1 MYYPLLAATT
11 ISTAVTASVSSTTY
25 TTRPFNSAFILC
37 KFLYGADGTTA
48 KAWVQCS
55 ADQGTTWHDVCNF
68 AFTTSA
74 ATKFFNLSG
83 MTAVT
88 TQGTVADGT
97 TGDNTAVDG
106 ALTNVF
112 RVKYTTTGTYSGV
125 TSLAVHLFTRDT
137 DA

>member
-1 MYYPLLAATT
+1 MYYPLLSATT
-11 ISTAVTASVSSTTY
+11 IAAAVTASLSDTVYVTK
-25 TTRPFNSAFILC
+25 PFNSAFILC
-37 KFLYGADGTTA
+37 KFLYGAGGTTA

-68 AFTTSA
+68 AFTQSA
-74 ATKFFNLSG
+74 ATKFFNLSA

-106 ALTNVF
+106 ALTNIF
-112 RVKYTTTGTYSGV
+112 RVKYTTTGTYSGA
-125 TSLAVHLFTRDT
+125 SSIAVHLFTRDT
-137 DA
+137 A

>member
-11 ISTAVTASVSSTTY
+11 VSTAVTASLSDTTY
-25 TTRPFNSAFILC
+25 ITKPFSSAFIMA
-37 KFLYGADGTTA
+37 KFLYGAGGTTA

-74 ATKFFNLSG
+74 ETKFFNLSSA
-83 MTAVT
+83 TPVT

-97 TGDNTAVDG
+97 TSDNTAVDG
-106 ALTNVF
+106 TLTNIF
-112 RVKYTTTGTYSGV
+112 RVKYTTTGTYSGA
-125 TSLAVHLFTRDT
+125 SSIAVHLYTRDT
-137 DA
+137 A

>member
-11 ISTAVTASVSSTTY
+11 ISTAVTASLSDEVGIIK
-25 TTRPFNSAFILC
+25 PFASAFILC
-37 KFLYGADGTTA
+37 KFLYGAGGTTA

-74 ATKFFNLSG
+74 ATKFFNLSAL
-83 MTAVT
+83 TAVT
-88 TQGTVADGT
+88 TQGTAADGT

-106 ALTNVF
+106 TLTQLF
-112 RVKYTTTGTYSGV
+112 RVKYTTTGTYSGAS
-125 TSLAVHLFTRDT
+125 SLKIWMVTRDT
-137 DA
+137 A

>member
-1 MYYPLLAATT
+1 MYYPLLSATT
-11 ISTAVTASVSSTTY
+11 LTTAVTASLSSTTY
-25 TTRPFNSAFILC
+25 VRKPFNSAFILA
-37 KFLYGADGTTA
+37 KFLYGADGTTC

-55 ADQGTTWHDVCNF
+55 SDQGTTWHDVCNF

-97 TGDNTAVDG
+97 TADNTAVDG
-106 ALTNVF
+106 TLTNIF
-112 RVKYTTTGTYSGV
+112 RVKYTTTGTYSGA
-125 TSLAVHLFTRDT
+125 SSIAVHLFTRDT
-137 DA
+137 A